1 MANCHRGRRIIAD
14 DGKEVFIATDL
25 ANAMMK
31 LDRKGWKDAD
41 DHGRVVSS
49 RDRIFV
55 ER

>member
-14 DGKEVFIATDL
+14 DGKEVFFAADL
-25 ANAMMK
+25 ANTIME

-49 RDRIFV
+49 RDRISV